1 MEWLAGLIVVLFGFF
16 LCGMSLL
23 ILLRP
28 EAAEKFFNT
37 FASSIQ
43 AHFIE
48 QIVRLMVGMALM
60 VFAPAMRW
68 PYVFNGLGLLI
79 AVTAIALMFTPWR
92 IHQRFAI
99 WVMPIV
105 YQYFKL
111 FAVLASALGLFVLY
125 GWLGAVA
132 N

>member
-1 MEWLAGLIVVLFGFF
+1 MEWVAGLIVVLFGFL

-23 ILLRP
+23 IFLRP
-28 EAAEKFFNT
+28 EAAEGFFNT

-43 AHFIE
+43 AHFSE
-48 QIVRLMVGMALM
+48 QIVRLVVGMALM
-60 VFAPAMRW
+60 MFAPSMTW
-68 PYVFNGLGLLI
+68 PSVFNGLGLLI
-79 AVTAIALMFTPWR
+79 AVTAIALMLTPWR

-105 YQYFKL
+105 YQYFKI
-111 FAVLASALGLFVLY
+111 FAGAAFALGLLVLF
-125 GWLGAVA
+125 GWLGAVV